1 MCVYTH
7 GYSTQIKIK
16 DIYIHLNWV
25 YHGLALV
32 VQFTLPFWGIYTY
45 MYIYICK
52 YIVYT
57 HSLFYLV
64 PSAFDEAGGVQS
76 KPRFHLRTP

>member
-45 MYIYICK
+45 MYIYIYVDIL
-52 YIVYT
+52 YIHTVCST
-57 HSLFYLV
+57 
-64 PSAFDEAGGVQS
+64 
-76 KPRFHLRTP
+76 

>member
-1 MCVYTH
+1 MINVGNGNPIYDYNLAQLQGLNVCIYTWVYT
-7 GYSTQIKIK
+7 
-16 DIYIHLNWV
+16 YIH
-25 YHGLALV
+25 
-32 VQFTLPFWGIYTY
+32 
-45 MYIYICK
+45 IYICK

-76 KPRFHLRTP
+76 KPRFHLRTPYAVGLAELP